1 MWWNSPQRKRRKH
14 GRTLSDNTKRRKSA
28 SCKTATSLRPP
39 NRQPKFNN
47 PYSTFDYETENTHT
61 AGSRTFEQ
69 AATEI
74 ERHTKR
80 HTLSAIASSIM
91 QSRERTARTS
101 APSADIRGRATTTL
115 QTPFADVSAH
125 IAVCSWKRCAPERVF
140 SARMNTSPLSP
151 PASSIK

>member
-74 ERHTKR
+74 ERHTKGIRFPPLLQALCNQESGR
-80 HTLSAIASSIM
+80 HEHLHRVRTFVEERPRPCRHPLRMYLPTLRYAVGSVAHPKECF
-91 QSRERTARTS
+91 QRE
-101 APSADIRGRATTTL
+101 
-115 QTPFADVSAH
+115 
-125 IAVCSWKRCAPERVF
+125 
-140 SARMNTSPLSP
+140 
-151 PASSIK
+151 